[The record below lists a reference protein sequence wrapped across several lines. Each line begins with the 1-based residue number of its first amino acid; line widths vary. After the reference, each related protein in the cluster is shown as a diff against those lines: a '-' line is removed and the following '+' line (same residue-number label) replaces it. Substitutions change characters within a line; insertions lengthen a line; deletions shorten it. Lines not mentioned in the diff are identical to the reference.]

1 MVLTFKEL
9 ECFNLDDFRA
19 PRVGNDINYMSF
31 LYSEATLEDV
41 CAGSKVL
48 AGLCQVLS
56 CVNHLQNVVY
66 ELLGCCDKDT
76 TWLLTVFSSFAS
88 TCGHTAFVVEADDLL
103 GRAICSIIIELVIS
117 VEQEIVKS
125 NETSQSSV
133 LVSSMGLAV
142 LTKALDARGRS
153 NVEDVLLEAVV
164 AIQYV
169 LGSYE
174 ALISG
179 SNPDP
184 KEKIPNGEECSTYRQ
199 MFLSVQEK
207 ESSLCEENR
216 SSKILETK
224 DFPALCET
232 TELHRLKE
240 WQRKYSEAVGALELI
255 STFMVIPI
263 CIFAPQLSST

>member
-1 MVLTFKEL
+1 M
-9 ECFNLDDFRA
+9 
-19 PRVGNDINYMSF
+19 
-31 LYSEATLEDV
+31 
-41 CAGSKVL
+41 
-48 AGLCQVLS
+48 
-56 CVNHLQNVVY
+56 
-66 ELLGCCDKDT
+66 
-76 TWLLTVFSSFAS
+76 
-88 TCGHTAFVVEADDLL
+88 
-103 GRAICSIIIELVIS
+103 
-117 VEQEIVKS
+117 
-125 NETSQSSV
+125 
-133 LVSSMGLAV
+133 
-142 LTKALDARGRS
+142 
-153 NVEDVLLEAVV
+153 EDVLLEAVV